1 MSIKISNDKDWKFI
15 AGRIGPR
22 LTLIL
27 GIFYFIDG
35 IVGIAIFFLTSMIM
49 LYPDTPFT
57 LSCGILALLG
67 VFLGLKGY
75 KNARFLCLIAG
86 ILAVISVLVF
96 NIIIRFV
103 LQIFA
108 FILFLGPL
116 LFYVNLIVP
125 FILLMGGILSVISG
139 KDFLRYYRD
148 RRDPNPIQ
156 GLKRENLLCPYC
168 GKEALP
174 ADNFCR
180 NCGKKVY

>member
-35 IVGIAIFFLTSMIM
+35 IVGIFIFFLTSMIM

-67 VFLGLKGY
+67 VLLGIKGY

-86 ILAVISVLVF
+86 ILGVTSLLVF
-96 NIIIRFV
+96 NVILRFF
-103 LQIFA
+103 LTLFQ
-108 FILFLGPL
+108 FILPLGPL
-116 LFYVNLIVP
+116 LFFVNLIVP
-125 FILLMGGILSVISG
+125 FILLIGGILSVISG
-139 KDFLRYYRD
+139 EDFLRYYRD

-156 GLKRENLLCPYC
+156 GSKMASFFCPYC
-168 GKEALP
+168 GIKALP

-180 NCGKKVY
+180 NCGKKV